1 MAHLIRPWQVRYVDR
16 DGKRCSSSTP
26 GGRKVKQRARK
37 WYGAGIPGL
46 PPGKRIPLAS
56 DRNVARAMLADLVKK
71 GERGEAGL
79 VDRAAEAGLVLLEH
93 HLADFKVHLEVKG
106 TSARQVALCM
116 ARIGQVLD
124 ACGFQL
130 PRDVDGDAVARYL
143 ADRRCLP
150 REAGGIGPQ
159 TLNYYLQAVGQF
171 CTWMV
176 RKGRLIKNPMLD
188 VTRANA
194 RLDRRHDRRSLTQ
207 DELARLL
214 DGATASTRIFL
225 GLTGRDRRMLYLTA
239 CGTGFRAGELASL
252 TPESFNLEAAPPTV
266 TLPAVV
272 DKRKRR
278 ATQPLPASLAATLR
292 DYLHGKPTGCP
303 VWPGDWRRRAFRMI
317 RADLEAVGIPYVVKG
332 PDGPLFADFHSL
344 RHTYVT
350 MLERAGAGLKEAQVL
365 ARHSDIRLTK
375 DIYTHADYQAM
386 AAAVDRLP
394 LPGSE
399 APAVDPEALLTWAL
413 AVATALL
420 GPTLV
425 ARRVALNS
433 EKTGD
438 GPGRTGTEPGEGTRQ
453 RGRRKAL

>member
-1 MAHLIRPWQVRYVDR
+1 
-16 DGKRCSSSTP
+16 
-26 GGRKVKQRARK
+26 
-37 WYGAGIPGL
+37 
-46 PPGKRIPLAS
+46 
-56 DRNVARAMLADLVKK
+56 MLAELVKK

-79 VDRAAEAGLVLLEH
+79 VDRTAEAGLVPLRH
-93 HLADFKVHLEVKG
+93 HLADFRIHLEVKG

-116 ARIGQVLD
+116 ARIGQVFD

-150 REAGGIGPQ
+150 REAGGIGP
-159 TLNYYLQAVGQF
+159 TTMNYYLQAVGQF

-176 RKGRLIKNPMLD
+176 RKGRLPKTPMLD
-188 VTRANA
+188 VTRANT
-194 RLDRRHDRRSLTQ
+194 RLDRRHDRRALTP

-225 GLTGRDRRMLYLTA
+225 GLTGRDRQMLYLTA

-252 TPESFNLEAAPPTV
+252 EPESFDLNGVPPTV
-266 TLPAVV
+266 TLAAVS
-272 DKRKRR
+272 DKRKRKAR
-278 ATQPLPASLAATLR
+278 QPLPTGLAATLR

-317 RADLEAVGIPYVVKG
+317 KADLEAVGIPYSVKG

-344 RHTYVT
+344 RHAYVS
-350 MLERAGAGLKEAQVL
+350 MLEKAGAGLKEAQVL

-394 LPGSE
+394 LPLPDGR
-399 APAVDPEALLTWAL
+399 APGPGPAEALLTWAL
-413 AVATALL
+413 ALAAALL
-420 GPTLV
+420 GPPLV

-438 GPGRTGTEPGEGTRQ
+438 GPGRTGTEPGGGTRQ

>member
-1 MAHLIRPWQVRYVDR
+1 
-16 DGKRCSSSTP
+16 
-26 GGRKVKQRARK
+26 
-37 WYGAGIPGL
+37 
-46 PPGKRIPLAS
+46 
-56 DRNVARAMLADLVKK
+56 
-71 GERGEAGL
+71 
-79 VDRAAEAGLVLLEH
+79 
-93 HLADFKVHLEVKG
+93 
-106 TSARQVALCM
+106 
-116 ARIGQVLD
+116 
-124 ACGFQL
+124 
-130 PRDVDGDAVARYL
+130 VDGDAVARYL

-171 CTWMV
+171 CRWMV
-176 RKGRLIKNPMLD
+176 RKGRLPKNPMLD

-194 RLDRRHDRRSLTQ
+194 RLDRRHDRRDVKP

-214 DGATASTRIFL
+214 DRVGASEEDYR
-225 GLTGRDRRMLYLTA
+225 GLTGRDRQMLYLTA
-239 CGTGFRAGELASL
+239 CGTGFRSGELASL
-252 TPESFNLEAAPPTV
+252 KPENFDLDGAPPTV

-278 ATQPLPASLAATLR
+278 ATQPLPAGLAATLR
-292 DYLHGKPTGCP
+292 DYLNDKPAGQP
-303 VWPGDWRRRAFRMI
+303 VWPGTWHERGAEMLK
-317 RADLEAVGIPYVVKG
+317 ADLEAAGIPYVVKG

-394 LPGSE
+394 LPLPDGG
-399 APAVDPEALLTWAL
+399 APAPGPAESLLTWAL
-413 AVATALL
+413 AVAAALL
-420 GPTLV
+420 GPPLV

-438 GPGRTGTEPGEGTRQ
+438 GPGRTGTEPGGGTRQ